1 MLPLDDPEIYRAI
14 LDGLTAGVYLVDRT
28 GKIMFWNS
36 GAERITGYL
45 RQDVVGHSSLEDIL
59 GHLDGQNNAISKEAS
74 PVSNVLREG
83 KASDAQVS
91 VRHKSGH
98 RVLVR
103 LHAALIRDTYG
114 TVIGAME
121 NFEQIIS
128 TADFAERHNKLAAY
142 GCLDERSGVLNQ
154 GMMQS
159 HLREALTTF
168 ADHRVPFSIL
178 CIGIDQLDAI
188 KSRYGGGAVTA
199 MVRVTGQTLE
209 NSLRPTDFLGCWMEN
224 EFLAV
229 LTECTAGEVGKVGER
244 LGKMLHQ
251 CRVEWW
257 GDKLQVTASM
267 GATSART
274 DDSAEAMLQRAA
286 DGLRESLAQGGNRL
300 VLRDE

>member
-14 LDGLTAGVYLVDRT
+14 LDGVTAGVYLVDRT

-45 RQDVVGHSSLEDIL
+45 RQDVVGHSSLEDFL
-59 GHLDGQNNAISKEAS
+59 GHLDGQNNAISMEAL

-103 LHAALIRDTYG
+103 LHAAPIRDAHG

-121 NFEQIIS
+121 NFEEVIS
-128 TADFAERHNKLAAY
+128 TPGFAERQNKLAAY

-154 GMMQS
+154 GMVQS

-178 CIGIDQLDAI
+178 AIGIDQLDAI

-199 MVRVTGQTLE
+199 IIRVTGQTLE

-229 LTECTAGEVGKVGER
+229 LTECSADEVGKVGER
-244 LGKMLHQ
+244 LRKMVNQ
-251 CRVEWW
+251 CSVEWW
-257 GDKLQVTASM
+257 GDKLQVTVSM
-267 GATSART
+267 GATSSRT
-274 DDSAEAMLQRAA
+274 EDSAEAMLQRAA
-286 DGLRESLAQGGNRL
+286 DGLRESLKQGGNRL
-300 VLRDE
+300 VLRGE

>member
-1 MLPLDDPEIYRAI
+1 MLSLDDPEIYRAI

-45 RQDVVGHSSLEDIL
+45 RQDVVGHSSLEDLL
-59 GHLDGQNNAISKEAS
+59 GHLDGQN
-74 PVSNVLREG
+74 

-103 LHAALIRDTYG
+103 LHAAPIRDAHG
-114 TVIGAME
+114 KVIGAME

-154 GMMQS
+154 GMVQS
-159 HLREALTTF
+159 HLREAITTF
-168 ADHRVPFSIL
+168 ADHRVPLSIL
-178 CIGIDQLDAI
+178 CIGIDQLEAI

-199 MVRVTGQTLE
+199 MIRVTGQTLE

-229 LTECTAGEVGKVGER
+229 LTECSAREVGKVGER

-274 DDSAEAMLQRAA
+274 DDSAEAMLQRAE
-286 DGLRESLAQGGNRL
+286 DGLRESIERGGNRMVL
-300 VLRDE
+300 VDE